1 VAQQNAQGIR
11 RARLAST
18 ATLTLAGIGA
28 ASLAAE
34 LLLEGMR
41 GSDECRTAITFALDG
56 LIWTALASS
65 ALALVVGVVALI
77 TRSEPR
83 AWTVGGLS
91 LALVIAALVFIPGVV
106 TYVCG
111 ASAA

>member
-1 VAQQNAQGIR
+1 VSQHNVQGIR
-11 RARLAST
+11 RARLASA
-18 ATLTLAGIGA
+18 ATLTLACIGA

-34 LLLEGMR
+34 LLLESLR
-41 GSDECRTAITFALDG
+41 RSDECRTAITFALDG

-65 ALALVVGVVALI
+65 ALALFVGVVALI
-77 TRSEPR
+77 SRSEPR

-91 LALVIAALVFIPGVV
+91 LALVIGGLVFIPGVV